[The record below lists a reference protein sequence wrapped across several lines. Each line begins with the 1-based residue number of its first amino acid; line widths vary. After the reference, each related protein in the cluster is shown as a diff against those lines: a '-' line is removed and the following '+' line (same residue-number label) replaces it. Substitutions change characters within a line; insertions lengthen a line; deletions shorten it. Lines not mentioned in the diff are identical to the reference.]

1 MPEPLGSQKW
11 LALVLI
17 GTENTVS
24 EVCSWRALAQQEAG
38 LFSPLSCP
46 LFLFKLSGI
55 AKMDGG
61 LTPRLEQK
69 GREARTEKRPLEAE
83 AGKSEVVGKQ
93 PCSGPQASP
102 EYMKPG

>member
-24 EVCSWRALAQQEAG
+24 EVCSWQALAQQEAG

-55 AKMDGG
+55 VKMDGG
-61 LTPRLEQK
+61 LTPRPRAE
-69 GREARTEKRPLEAE
+69 GKR
-83 AGKSEVVGKQ
+83 S
-93 PCSGPQASP
+93 
-102 EYMKPG
+102 

>member
-24 EVCSWRALAQQEAG
+24 EVCSWQALAQQEAG

-46 LFLFKLSGI
+46 LFLFKLSE
-55 AKMDGG
+55 DGRRPDSQTRAEG
-61 LTPRLEQK
+61 
-69 GREARTEKRPLEAE
+69 KR
-83 AGKSEVVGKQ
+83 S
-93 PCSGPQASP
+93 
-102 EYMKPG
+102 